1 MLEKKSYPIRINNR
15 QILLLLSLLI
25 IPLAS
30 AELGGETITLK
41 TYYPSPYGSYQKMKI
56 TKLLTAGSATDAL
69 LIDGRVVIGSGNTT
83 LPLSYGNA
91 KKTENVQV
99 DVNGSQ
105 AVNDLWLK
113 SVGKWASDSAV
124 IKIETAGAFR
134 YKKTALVI
142 KKGPADCCTSISAK
156 AWDSSAELLY
166 GIQCNRATGWI
177 RTSCTNATDG
187 YDNDLAIADNACL
200 SEDLNA
206 GEDTSLGIACVRFLV
221 NDTPIIPN

>member
-69 LIDGRVVIGSGNTT
+69 LIDGRIVIGSGNTT
-83 LPLSYGNA
+83 LPLNYGNA
-91 KKTENVQV
+91 KKTEYVQV

-113 SVGKWASDSAV
+113 SVGKWAS
-124 IKIETAGAFR
+124 ELGTTYTAGVSPQPLTTAGNETGTMILP
-134 YKKTALVI
+134 KGKTYTVMLWMYWFECADPLVQLYLD
-142 KKGPADCCTSISAK
+142 GRGVRSYTGYGGNSPGCDQNSIFHVEHGLPGGSHI
-156 AWDSSAELLY
+156 WS
-166 GIQCNRATGWI
+166 
-177 RTSCTNATDG
+177 
-187 YDNDLAIADNACL
+187 
-200 SEDLNA
+200 
-206 GEDTSLGIACVRFLV
+206 TSLGTQQTFMWLAFPE
-221 NDTPIIPN
+221 N